1 LLNSKIIKSKIY
13 IMNQEIE
20 HLIDMAIAGGN
31 IGAKEKEII
40 FRKAEI
46 LGENKD
52 EVDLI
57 IKGKLALL
65 KEKQIVN
72 SQAISSQP
80 EFESQI
86 NLKTSAALKSLVLSG
101 FLFVLYLIFYAA
113 NFDKMMLICF
123 LLSILFL
130 IVFIVLLLIGLFT
143 NRWFY

>member
-1 LLNSKIIKSKIY
+1 
-13 IMNQEIE
+13 MNQEIE